1 MKKTITLGST
11 DAGINLG
18 TQIYTTGG
26 GSTAVT
32 FTCKYDSSATAISDA
47 YDVNTPVDVSGSVTE
62 ATGTFTDGLNIA
74 YYTNGDFNDLMTEA
88 SEIGSTLYAQVT
100 WDVSTDKLG
109 FYVRSCDVYN
119 VSDPFDVLND
129 PKITIIEDSC
139 YAGVVHATILP
150 DRTTGLFVHNDAQFS
165 YKSFSFDT
173 DVTDKQKISCNIQFC
188 TSVEACNT
196 GPVHSSFTNSCPTTP
211 TGYNY
216 GSA

>member
-62 ATGTFTDGLNIA
+62 ASGTFTDGLNIA
-74 YYTNGDFNDLMTEA
+74 YYTNGDFDDVMTEA

-100 WDVSTDKLG
+100 WDVSTTKLG

-119 VSDPFDVLND
+119 VSDPFDVSD
-129 PKITIIEDSC
+129 PKIRIIEDSC
-139 YAGVVHATILP
+139 YAGVVDATILP
-150 DRTTGLFVHNDAQFS
+150 NRANGLFVYNDAQFS

-173 DVTDKQKISCNIQFC
+173 GVIDKQKISCNIQFC
-188 TSVEACNT
+188 TSVGDCNT
-196 GPVHSSFTNSCPTTP
+196 GPVHSSHSSNTCPTSQP
-211 TGYNY
+211 AYQY